1 MRFGISKYFVD
12 YEGRKVF
19 CCGIERPSKEF
30 LTEAN
35 ESEYK
40 TPWYLR
46 IYDILQRDM
55 KGGAVGET
63 YLKRLKLVFKS
74 RLHSWNLITASNPC
88 AVAVVRYSATIL
100 TRTQLEIAECM
111 VH

>member
-1 MRFGISKYFVD
+1 MDDLKPFAKYQNQIDSLLNTVQEYIKDVGMRFGISKYFVD

-30 LTEAN
+30 LTEVN

-55 KGGAVGET
+55 KGG
-63 YLKRLKLVFKS
+63 
-74 RLHSWNLITASNPC
+74 
-88 AVAVVRYSATIL
+88 
-100 TRTQLEIAECM
+100 QLGKHI
-111 VH
+111 